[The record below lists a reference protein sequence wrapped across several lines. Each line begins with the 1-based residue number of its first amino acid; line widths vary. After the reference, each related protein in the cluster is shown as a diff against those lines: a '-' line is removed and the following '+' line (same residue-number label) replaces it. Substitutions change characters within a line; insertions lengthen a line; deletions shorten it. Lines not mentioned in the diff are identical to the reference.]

1 MSWTSP
7 KARLANCPAEPPP
20 RPPPGTH
27 LASSRPA
34 TRAAAV
40 VAAARRPS
48 LREAIVKTGTIA
60 RLLADKGFGF
70 VRGSDG
76 QEYFFHRSGAGQGF
90 IDLREGQSVVF
101 EEESSPKGPRAT
113 HVRAAS

>member
-1 MSWTSP
+1 M
-7 KARLANCPAEPPP
+7 
-20 RPPPGTH
+20 
-27 LASSRPA
+27 
-34 TRAAAV
+34 
-40 VAAARRPS
+40 
-48 LREAIVKTGTIA
+48 KTGTIA
-60 RLLADKGFGF
+60 RLLSDKGFGF

-113 HVRAAS
+113 QVRPAN